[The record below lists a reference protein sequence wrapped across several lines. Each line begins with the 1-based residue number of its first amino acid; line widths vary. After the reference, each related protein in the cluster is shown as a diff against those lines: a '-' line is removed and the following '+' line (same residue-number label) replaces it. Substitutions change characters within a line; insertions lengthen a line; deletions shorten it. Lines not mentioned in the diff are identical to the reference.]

1 MNENR
6 ARENSP
12 PEDSSEE
19 RGVEALWGR
28 QPPLDL
34 RHGHF
39 VLGRRAQQREA
50 PRHRAEDVGGGGADE
65 SQEVVAPGLPRVLV
79 PGSDGHVVVVHLEEV
94 IIHYIGD

>member
-6 ARENSP
+6 ARENLP

-50 PRHRAEDVGGGGADE
+50 ARHRAEDVRRGRAHDPVLDVHY
-65 SQEVVAPGLPRVLV
+65 VVLSM
-79 PGSDGHVVVVHLEEV
+79 SDS
-94 IIHYIGD
+94 